1 MSENAPGQLLGFT
14 IQYPRALCHLLR
26 ATPGC
31 AVCIEVHGDVATLR
45 PDGGIDAEEDKSSII
60 SNPVTDK
67 STDFWKTLYNWL
79 KAIKLRELDIDKTT
93 FILYRNKS
101 GRNGIADAFDKA
113 CTPEA
118 AHQALV
124 DAKQKLGGI
133 ACDHPI
139 WPHYKYAAIDHAE
152 LLERLILNFRLE
164 TGVGAGFADVE
175 TEVRAKLVPASQ
187 VSFLIQCISGWL
199 VRKVAEKISENQQAK
214 ITWEE
219 FNSEFLVFFSRAR
232 RRELIDFA
240 LQSPPSSQ
248 EIATHLSLRPTYLRQ
263 IELIQGTDDDLL
275 EAVTDFLKAKV
286 NRDRWIEDDVID
298 EPLASD
304 FEEKLLRFWKNTKK
318 KIDITL
324 SSRTVEERGDVL
336 MRDCLTRSETIR
348 GESVPDSTVA
358 GTYHALADQPALGW
372 HPVWSARLKK

>member
-26 ATPGC
+26 ATPGSV
-31 AVCIEVHGDVATLR
+31 VCIEVHGDVATLR
-45 PDGGIDAEEDKSSII
+45 ADGGVDAEEDKSSII

-67 STDFWKTLYNWL
+67 STDLWKTLYNWVKSVAL
-79 KAIKLRELDIDKTT
+79 GELDIDKAK

-101 GRNGIADAFDKA
+101 GRNGIAEAFDNV
-113 CTPEA
+113 CTPAA

-124 DAKQKLGGI
+124 EARQKLKGI
-133 ACDHPI
+133 DCDHPI
-139 WPHYKYAAIDHAE
+139 WPHYKYVAIDHAE
-152 LLERLILNFRLE
+152 LLEKLILNFRLE
-164 TGVGAGFADVE
+164 TGSGAGFADVE
-175 TEVRAKLVPASQ
+175 TEVRSKLVPASQ
-187 VSFLIQCISGWL
+187 VAFLIQSINGWL

-219 FNSEFLVFFSRAR
+219 FDSEFVVFFSRAR

-240 LQSPPSSQ
+240 MEVPPSNQ
-248 EIATHLSLRPTYLRQ
+248 EIQAHLNRRPTYLRQ

-286 NRDRWIEDDVID
+286 NRDKWIEEDVID
-298 EPLASD
+298 ELLASD
-304 FEEKLLRFWKNTKK
+304 FEDKLLRFWKNSKK
-318 KIDITL
+318 KNDVTL
-324 SSRTVEERGDVL
+324 RDRTGEERGEVL
-336 MRDCLTRSETIR
+336 MRDCVTRSETIR

-358 GTYHALADQPALGW
+358 GTYHALADRPVIGW
-372 HPVWSARLKK
+372 HPDWSIKLKK